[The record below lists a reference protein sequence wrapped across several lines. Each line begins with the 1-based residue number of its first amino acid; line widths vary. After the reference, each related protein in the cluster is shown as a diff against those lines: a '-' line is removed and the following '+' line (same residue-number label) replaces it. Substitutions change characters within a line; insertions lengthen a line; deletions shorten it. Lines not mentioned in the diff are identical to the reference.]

1 MANRSA
7 GRNLPLITLTPAT
20 WGWVV
25 VTLLLLVLVILM
37 AQARAFG

>member
-20 WGWVV
+20 WGWIT
-25 VTLLLLVLVILM
+25 VTLLLLALVVLM
-37 AQARAFG
+37 AQMQAFG